1 MKPGSGSPYAP
12 GCSISVMGRAG
23 APWIGKTA
31 KTFVTCDSRV
41 VPHRSTEQAQGCLT
55 SEFGWDPVF
64 SPWYE
69 RMMRMNR
76 RPGIPTVQGQ
86 CAGGGA
92 RGAQCPPFGPDL
104 RRFCVRLVVETR
116 AFCMGMPHARLEGGR
131 RGSKVPPCPISFAC
145 GDFEPFVFAPFYS
158 KTVEIQTCRGI
169 ADSQSPP
176 PRRQKSTRVN
186 PDQSTDPGVR
196 RVCFDRIGLGC
207 LECVLKLHNTHQ

>member
-1 MKPGSGSPYAP
+1 MHLDARSALWAARGRRGSA
-12 GCSISVMGRAG
+12 
-23 APWIGKTA
+23 KTA

-176 PRRQKSTRVN
+176 PPAPKEPTCEPRSIHGPRGSPRLLR
-186 PDQSTDPGVR
+186 SHWFR
-196 RVCFDRIGLGC
+196 LFRM
-207 LECVLKLHNTHQ
+207 CVKTPQHPSIEKF